1 MCLCGCF
8 QVLLFAGMFSRVR
21 GLCLGGPALPGARRL
36 ASGALSVIISSTSSL
51 LPDTFLSTRAVGLTS
66 QWAVPCSQVLAP
78 WPVPSETR
86 VCYRD
91 LSRLQPTLLAS
102 GVSASESG
110 PRGRHEVRGRLSGH
124 SPEPGSSLVPAAQ
137 GPSDSAWTGPQAL
150 IHPHLGLDLPWRLQG
165 DAICTVFFLTVFK
178 RRCQS
183 PWEPGPTGASVR
195 PGCCG

>member
-1 MCLCGCF
+1 MAGRCSPRLDFLSFNTSRPQTSFSGTPLSAEVSVVCLCGCF

-124 SPEPGSSLVPAAQ
+124 TALSRGAASSRLPKAPVTLPGLA
-137 GPSDSAWTGPQAL
+137 
-150 IHPHLGLDLPWRLQG
+150 
-165 DAICTVFFLTVFK
+165 
-178 RRCQS
+178 RR
-183 PWEPGPTGASVR
+183 P
-195 PGCCG
+195 